1 MNKYGQIALAGAA
14 AMLLAGAAHAQN
26 ALGDGQGLDRN
37 LSKAG
42 TRNVRVKPD
51 LATELRFRNA
61 IVTGNAPGGL
71 SFRGDVGYSASGE
84 FTGDLGSNDLFPF
97 RRDSLYSGLAGQG
110 LRGTDALQYQF
121 ALTTGS
127 RISSALAGSLTVS
140 RSGTGF
146 QGSNLADA
154 SRITPGATT
163 LPLAPI
169 SPDDPLADH
178 TGMGLW
184 SLRSVSSSVANRSL
198 QPSLMSIGIN
208 EQGQRWSMQAS
219 GLRGLSTQPL
229 DTPSIPNPFVARPGD
244 TRTDTAQPV
253 TRNAYQDVL
262 DRLGGFAPDVPET
275 EDDAPAIPEW
285 QQRLNELRQRLMEPA
300 TEEETAAT
308 AKSRFDPET
317 IAMVREAPGQI
328 DSLAPIGSIRN
339 VYAEH
344 MRTGQDLLAKGR
356 YFDAEERFTR
366 ALAAQRGDAMAAVGR
381 IHAQIGAGMFL
392 SAATNIRALF
402 HEHPEL
408 AGVLYPPTLLPDADR
423 IADVKS
429 LLRENIADED
439 RNKQESAL
447 VLAYIGRQT
456 HEPAAVTEG
465 LDTLKSLGPDALADL
480 LTEVWTTEPEKPE

>member
-1 MNKYGQIALAGAA
+1 MNRYGQIALAGAVA
-14 AMLLAGAAHAQN
+14 VLLAGVAHAQN
-26 ALGDGQGLDRN
+26 ALGDGQGLDHN

-71 SFRGDVGYSASGE
+71 SFRGDVGYGASGE

-127 RISSALAGSLTVS
+127 RISPALAGSLTVS

-146 QGSNLADA
+146 QGSNLANA
-154 SRITPGATT
+154 PRITPGATT

-169 SPDDPLADH
+169 SPEDPLADR

-198 QPSLMSIGIN
+198 QPSLMSVGVD

-229 DTPSIPNPFVARPGD
+229 DTTIPNPLVAKPGD

-253 TRNAYQDVL
+253 MRNAYQDIL
-262 DRLGGFAPDVPET
+262 DRLGVFAPDVPET
-275 EDDAPAIPEW
+275 EDDAPAIPQW
-285 QQRLNELRQRLMEPA
+285 QQRLDELRQRLMEPA
-300 TEEETAAT
+300 TEEETAA
-308 AKSRFDPET
+308 ADKSRFDPET
-317 IAMVREAPGQI
+317 IAMVREAPGEI

-339 VYAEH
+339 IYAEH
-344 MRTGQDLLAKGR
+344 MRAGQDLLAKGR

-366 ALAAQRGDAMAAVGR
+366 ALAAQRGDSMAAVGR

-392 SAATNIRALF
+392 SAATNLRALF

-423 IADVKS
+423 IANVKS

-456 HEPAAVTEG
+456 HDPAAVTEG
-465 LDTLKSLGPDALADL
+465 LDTLKSLGPDTLADL
-480 LTEVWTTEPEKPE
+480 LTEVWTDQPKKPE